1 MSEKME
7 LTEFGSL
14 WSAARPG
21 SAAAMQRRETMRARF
36 IRSAVGTQ
44 FLPRPAGIL
53 DVRELDAFV
62 DDVEGDL
69 ATDRGEAEAR
79 LGIGEIRHLPVGA
92 VADELLDAHPVLRHE
107 NVLLQRLETAV
118 VLELVAA
125 VV

>member
-36 IRSAVGTQ
+36 IRSSVGTQ

-69 ATDRGEAEAR
+69 ATDRGETEQR
-79 LGIGEIRHLPVGA
+79 LRLAEIRQPPVGA
-92 VADELLDAHPVLRHE
+92 VADKLLDAHSVL
-107 NVLLQRLETAV
+107 
-118 VLELVAA
+118 
-125 VV
+125 

>member
-36 IRSAVGTQ
+36 IRSSVGTQ

-53 DVRELDAFV
+53 DARRLDAL
-62 DDVEGDL
+62 VEDAG
-69 ATDRGEAEAR
+69 AVPGADRGEREQRLRLAEVR
-79 LGIGEIRHLPVGA
+79 QPPVGA
-92 VADELLDAHPVLRHE
+92 VADKLLD
-107 NVLLQRLETAV
+107 
-118 VLELVAA
+118 
-125 VV
+125 